1 MILNK
6 TLSTPQRL
14 AKARNR
20 RIDQEYGNNS
30 FLILMNFCQCQHARL
45 HRCRTGTTPI
55 LHRYQISTTVPYLD
69 YQSHFDYQPR

>member
-30 FLILMNFCQCQHARL
+30 SNIHKLFQCQLQDH
-45 HRCRTGTTPI
+45 TGTTPVPP
-55 LHRYQISTTVPYLD
+55 LHRTSIASKNQAFIDNVS
-69 YQSHFDYQPR
+69 F